1 MGCSLQSFL
10 LCKFTCHMNVEICF
24 DIRIVKYIYKYI
36 CKGHDKITF
45 RLHDDNTNVE
55 IDEIKEY

>member
-1 MGCSLQSFL
+1 
-10 LCKFTCHMNVEICF
+10 MNLEIDY

-45 RLHDDNTNVE
+45 RLYDDNINIE
-55 IDEIKEY
+55 IDKIKEYQSARWVSPPEAA